1 MSQTTRDI
9 TVRHVMVKV
18 KRKKSSRQHGHVSDA
33 STADTDKL
41 CCSDALLRD
50 CFDAGQRMFVSTLSV
65 NTQDKSLQS
74 KSTGTHPIL

>member
-1 MSQTTRDI
+1 MSQTTRDT

-18 KRKKSSRQHGHVSDA
+18 KRKNQVVNSDA